1 MRELLHLGIKPPK
14 VCFFFFFLNLVS
26 YMSAM
31 TLPLWSRF
39 PVQCGGRVFGVIE
52 ISKNGCE
59 GYYGGE

>member
-1 MRELLHLGIKPPK
+1 MFL
-14 VCFFFFFLNLVS
+14 FFFLNLVS

-52 ISKNGCE
+52 TSKNGCE